1 MARVMTSVYLPRS
14 AKAVLAVTIAA
25 GMACACFIGL
35 AFGSRGFGSTSVLLV
50 LSVLVLA
57 SWVWP
62 ILMYSEGSSQ
72 AHHLDEGFFVV
83 LVLVLPPVGALSA
96 FLLATVIA
104 QLIRRRAT
112 VKTLFNVAQI
122 TISVSAG
129 IAVVHL
135 VSPPSGRLGAG
146 QLAAAV
152 LGAVVYFLVNSLAL
166 ALILAATGAER
177 LGSAVLDGIRIR
189 ALLLVASVSLG
200 LVASLA
206 VSAYPLSAVLVV
218 LPFLAFRQALAGH
231 YHARHDRIRLLG
243 LFEATLEVHGAM
255 GSGDVK
261 ATLSHAASRLLRS
274 PKASVGTG
282 EPGDDAMAASMT
294 VDDSECWLTVSGRS
308 RSEPFDDADRTLLEA
323 LAAVGSGALS
333 NSSLYEERRRDH
345 AKLAA
350 ITASLAEGV
359 CAFNEDGQVTFLN
372 PAAEHL
378 LGWSERELAG
388 RDLTEGELA
397 MLVSMA
403 HRSILTNE
411 IIQGEQATFRRRT
424 GENFPVEATCSP
436 ICAGEQVAGA
446 VLTFRDISQRVLLE
460 YHAFHD
466 SLTGLP
472 NRRIFLDRLQHAL
485 KRVDRTGEI
494 HAVLFADIDRFKLTN
509 DSLGHQVGDELLVLI
524 ADRLRLVTREGD
536 TLARFGGDEFT
547 LLLENIDS
555 PEVAEA
561 TAQRMLEAVCAPV
574 TLAGGRT
581 ITASVSIGIAL
592 ATGGSTPDDVLHD
605 ADVAMYQAKRLG
617 AGRCE
622 RFDEAA
628 MVKRSVEWLD
638 LEIGLRKAVEQHEL
652 IVHYQPVVAMD
663 TGRVV
668 GAEALVRWNHP
679 ELGTLSPAHFIGL
692 AEETGLILGLGRKVL
707 EEACRSAKEWVDA
720 HDAPFSVAVN
730 LSARQFQQAEQ
741 VSEIAAVLEATGLDP
756 SNLCLEIT
764 EGLAMAD
771 IDHTIRTLG
780 DLKALGVRLAIDDFG
795 TGYSSLNYLRLLPV
809 DFVKVDQAF
818 VRDLE
823 SDPVDAAI
831 VSAIMD
837 LASAVGMTVVAEGV
851 ETAGQLSQLA
861 AMGCPLVQGFYL
873 ARPMTTEAF
882 TSLLCRQSEQEAAE
896 AHLPN
901 RLSTPVPLMPAD
913 YDYEELQMEMNASS
927 LPVRVVR

>member
-1 MARVMTSVYLPRS
+1 MTSVYLPRP
-14 AKAVLAVTIAA
+14 AKAVLAVTITA
-25 GMACACFIGL
+25 GLACATLVGH
-35 AFGSRGFGSTSVLLV
+35 AFGSRGLGSMSVLLV
-50 LSVLVLA
+50 LSCLVLA

-62 ILMYSEGSSQ
+62 ILMYSESSSQ

-83 LVLVLPPVGALSA
+83 LALVLPPVGALSA
-96 FLLATVIA
+96 FLLATLIA
-104 QLIRRRAT
+104 QLIRRRAA
-112 VKTLFNVAQI
+112 VKTLFNLAQI

-129 IAVVHL
+129 LAVVHL
-135 VSPPSGRLGAG
+135 VAAPTGRLGAA
-146 QLAAAV
+146 QLGAAV

-166 ALILAATGAER
+166 ALILSATGAEPF
-177 LGSAVLDGIRIR
+177 GSALLDGIRIR

-218 LPFLAFRQALAGH
+218 LPFLAFRQALSGH
-231 YHARHDRIRLLG
+231 YHARHDRSRLLG
-243 LFEATLEVHGAM
+243 LFEATLEVHGAL
-255 GSGDVK
+255 GSGDV
-261 ATLSHAASRLLRS
+261 TGSLSHAASRLLRS
-274 PKASVGTG
+274 PEASVGNT
-282 EPGDDAMAASMT
+282 EPAEGAMAAAMV
-294 VDDSECWLTVSGRS
+294 VDNSECWLTVSGRS

-333 NSSLYEERRRDH
+333 NSALYEERRRDH
-345 AKLAA
+345 ERLVA

-359 CAFNEDGQVTFLN
+359 CAFDEHARVTFLN
-372 PAAEHL
+372 PAAEQL
-378 LGWSERELAG
+378 LGWSERELAE

-397 MLVSMA
+397 MLVGIA
-403 HRSILTNE
+403 HRSILNNE
-411 IIQGEQATFRRRT
+411 IIQGEQATFRRRS
-424 GENFPVEATCSP
+424 GENFPAEVTCSP
-436 ICAGEQVAGA
+436 ICAGEHVAGA

-472 NRRIFLDRLQHAL
+472 NRRIFLDRLSHAL

-509 DSLGHQVGDELLVLI
+509 DSLGHQVGDELLVGI

-555 PEVAEA
+555 AEVAEA
-561 TAQRMLEAVCAPV
+561 TAQRMLEAVCAPM

-663 TGRVV
+663 TGRIV
-668 GAEALVRWNHP
+668 GAEALVRWDHP

-692 AEETGLILGLGRKVL
+692 AEETGLILQLGRKVL

-730 LSARQFQQAEQ
+730 LSARQFQQSEQ
-741 VSEIAAVLEATGLDP
+741 VSEIAAVLASTGLDP

-764 EGLAMAD
+764 EGLAMSD
-771 IDHTIRTLG
+771 IDHTIRTLT

-823 SDPVDAAI
+823 SDPIDAAI
-831 VSAIMD
+831 VAAIMD

-851 ETAGQLSQLA
+851 ETAGQLSRLA

-873 ARPMTTEAF
+873 ARPMTTVAF
-882 TSLLCRQSEQEAAE
+882 TSLLCRQSAQEASE
-896 AHLPN
+896 AHVPN
-901 RLSTPVPLMPAD
+901 RRSAPVPLMPAGLD
-913 YDYEELQMEMNASS
+913 YDYDQLQKEMDGASV
-927 LPVRVVR
+927 PVRVVR